1 MEALVQ
7 DQKFILLNIYAPNKS
22 DEQLLFFDQI
32 KDKLDRINIEDDCK
46 ITIGGDF
53 NVILDPGFDSHGGK
67 PKLRESVKQ
76 IEDIC
81 LLHYLVDIWRIR
93 NPETKRFTWRQK
105 TPLIQRRL
113 DFWLTDNTLQEDIN
127 QVDIIPSIKSDHSTV
142 VLSISHVEPRSG
154 SLTQVLQKT
163 RNT

>member
-1 MEALVQ
+1 MLQ
-7 DQKFILLNIYAPNKS
+7 TNLMNNFF
-22 DEQLLFFDQI
+22 FFDQI

-46 ITIGGDF
+46 IIIGGDF
-53 NVILDPGFDSHGGK
+53 NVILDPDFDSHGGK
-67 PKLRESVKQ
+67 PKLRECVKQ

-93 NPETKRFTWRQK
+93 NPETKRFTWRQN

-127 QVDIIPSIKSDHSTV
+127 QVDIIPSIKSDHSAV

-163 RNT
+163 RNM